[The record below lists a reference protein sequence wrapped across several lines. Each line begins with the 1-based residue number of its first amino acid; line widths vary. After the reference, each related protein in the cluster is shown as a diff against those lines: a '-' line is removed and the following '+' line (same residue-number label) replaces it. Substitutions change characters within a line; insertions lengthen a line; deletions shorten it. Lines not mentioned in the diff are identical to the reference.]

1 MHVVCNSCYPRTKT
15 VYIVGFPTEKN
26 VGSCVFPFRFS
37 KVGFHSCI
45 FYSSPSF
52 FVFVKIRK
60 MFKGVSRGM
69 DINNFSHLSS
79 IYKY

>member
-15 VYIVGFPTEKN
+15 VYILGFPTEKN

-60 MFKGVSRGM
+60 CSRASVGGWTL
-69 DINNFSHLSS
+69 IIFH
-79 IYKY
+79 I

>member
-15 VYIVGFPTEKN
+15 VYILGFPTEKN

-52 FVFVKIRK
+52 FVCQ
-60 MFKGVSRGM
+60 
-69 DINNFSHLSS
+69 D
-79 IYKY
+79 